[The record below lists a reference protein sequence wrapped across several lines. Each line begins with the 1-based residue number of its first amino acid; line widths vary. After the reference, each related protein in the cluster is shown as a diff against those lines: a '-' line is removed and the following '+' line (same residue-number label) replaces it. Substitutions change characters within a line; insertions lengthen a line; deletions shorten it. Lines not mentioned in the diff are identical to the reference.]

1 MTHDDHDRDAIDLP
15 GSLYVL
21 AKHKWFILKLS
32 AAAFCITLAFSL
44 SLENSYTATVKFVPV
59 QQNQSSLSSLVTQ
72 AAGAGNIIGAL
83 LPTSSSSDLYA
94 EMLKSDQIKDAIVAR
109 HKLTG
114 VYGVALKQDAF
125 RELMKNV
132 QINVGKEGIVS
143 VAVYD
148 DSPQRAA
155 DIAND
160 FLVELENM
168 ALSMSLAQAGQ
179 SSAFLEKKLAA
190 SKEDLRIAEEKLKEF
205 QAKNKVVN
213 VPDQFRVTVEA
224 AAQLK
229 GQLAAQ
235 EVQLGMLRQK
245 YTDENAEVKSV
256 KASIASLKSQIT
268 GLDARGGDSAMPALR
283 EAPALGQEFLRLM
296 RELKSQEAIVAALT
310 SQYQMAR
317 IGATSTLSPIQVV
330 QRAMK
335 PERKSKPK
343 RGQMV
348 LVVTGAAFV
357 LAMCYA
363 FMRERAIGLPDAE
376 KRRWLEA
383 LEQLKLSRRS

>member
-1 MTHDDHDRDAIDLP
+1 MTHDYHDRDMIDLP
-15 GSLYVL
+15 GCLYAL
-21 AKHKWFILKLS
+21 AMHKWFILAIS
-32 AAAFCITLAFSL
+32 TVAFLITLAFSL
-44 SLENSYTATVKFVPV
+44 CLDNSYTATVKFVPV
-59 QQNQSSLSSLVTQ
+59 QQNQSPLTSLVAQ
-72 AAGAGNIIGAL
+72 ASGAGNILGAL

-94 EMLKSDQIKDAIVAR
+94 EMLKSDQVKDAIVTK
-109 HKLTG
+109 HKLVG
-114 VYGVALKQDAF
+114 VYEVAHKQDAY

-143 VAVYD
+143 VAVDD

-155 DIAND
+155 DIANG
-160 FLVELENM
+160 FLAELENM

-190 SKEDLRIAEEKLKEF
+190 SKEDLRIAEDNLKAF
-205 QAKNKVVN
+205 QAKNNVVN
-213 VPDQFRVTVEA
+213 VPDQFRMTVEA
-224 AAQLK
+224 IAQLK

-245 YTDENAEVKSV
+245 YTDENAEVKSA
-256 KASIASLKSQIT
+256 KASIASIKSQIS
-268 GLDARGGDSAMPALR
+268 GLDARGGESALPALR
-283 EAPALGQEFLRLM
+283 EAPSLGQEYLRLM
-296 RELKSQEAIVAALT
+296 RELKSQEAIVTALT

-348 LVVTGAAFV
+348 LVVTGATFV
-357 LAMCYA
+357 LAICYV
-363 FMRERAIGLPDAE
+363 FMRERAMTLPDAE

-383 LEQLKLSRRS
+383 LEQLKLRKRS